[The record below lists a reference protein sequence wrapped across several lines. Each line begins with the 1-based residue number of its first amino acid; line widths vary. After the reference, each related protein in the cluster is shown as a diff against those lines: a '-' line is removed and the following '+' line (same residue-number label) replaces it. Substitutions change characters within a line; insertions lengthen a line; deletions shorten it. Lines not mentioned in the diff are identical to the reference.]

1 MKIGL
6 AVYEFRNRDTAFNL
20 SQMERAMRSARGKA
34 DLLCFGEAF
43 LQGFDAFDWTY
54 EADRERAVPA
64 DAEIIKRL
72 CGMTARYGV
81 DLLFG
86 YLERAEDALYSSC
99 AVLAEGKLIHNY
111 RRISKGWKEYTRTDG
126 HYREGTETGAF
137 RYRGQPIVIALCGD
151 LWDFPERFRTD
162 GLLIWPVYVNFTL
175 EEWAGQEAAYAE
187 QARRAASRTLLVNS
201 LSREPESHGG
211 AFSFVDGRAAERL
224 AYDTEGILT
233 VEL

>member
-126 HYREGTETGAF
+126 HYREGTETGA
-137 RYRGQPIVIALCGD
+137 
-151 LWDFPERFRTD
+151 
-162 GLLIWPVYVNFTL
+162 
-175 EEWAGQEAAYAE
+175 
-187 QARRAASRTLLVNS
+187 
-201 LSREPESHGG
+201 LS
-211 AFSFVDGRAAERL
+211 A
-224 AYDTEGILT
+224 
-233 VEL
+233 

>member
-1 MKIGL
+1 M
-6 AVYEFRNRDTAFNL
+6 
-20 SQMERAMRSARGKA
+20 
-34 DLLCFGEAF
+34 
-43 LQGFDAFDWTY
+43 
-54 EADRERAVPA
+54 
-64 DAEIIKRL
+64 
-72 CGMTARYGV
+72 
-81 DLLFG
+81 
-86 YLERAEDALYSSC
+86 
-99 AVLAEGKLIHNY
+99 
-111 RRISKGWKEYTRTDG
+111 
-126 HYREGTETGAF
+126 
-137 RYRGQPIVIALCGD
+137 IALCGD